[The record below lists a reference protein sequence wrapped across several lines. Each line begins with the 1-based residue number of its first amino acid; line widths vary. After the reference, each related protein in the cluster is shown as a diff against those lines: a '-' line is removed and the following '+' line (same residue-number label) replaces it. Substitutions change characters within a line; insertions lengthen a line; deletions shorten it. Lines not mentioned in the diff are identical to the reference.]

1 MISPVPIGGGWEDS
15 RYIVHSAPYKRRT
28 IERRAENTPS
38 RDAVSV
44 QIYPLKRRKLAD
56 TLRWWLYPSV
66 PKRIVDVVDLD
77 GSIRRY
83 VDYDGTM
90 TRVVDGAQM
99 STVILP
105 DGAAPTLDRNVG
117 GKATRVAISDVTFVR
132 RPWYTWIVVALIV
145 WFIAV
150 YIPVLSL
157 FFPPGVECH
166 GSVCRGLVQMGD
178 KMYNVTLVGGRLV
191 SIQETSWMPPWY
203 AWPALTA
210 LVLTL
215 AYIFIVIFVEVM
227 SPKIDYLALL
237 RVGNAAFVVAPS
249 PLARKSVREMVQQ
262 LRGATIDVVMR
273 SLRELQQLA
282 YTTAHE
288 NLLLRN
294 QSVDAA
300 VRSRDVGR
308 LREMAT
314 IEELKLAA
322 SKAAKMPPWIWLLI
336 TFAVGLAL
344 GFVLGGGIGVAPA
357 GHTTTTTTTTAPM
370 ATGGP

>member
-1 MISPVPIGGGWEDS
+1 
-15 RYIVHSAPYKRRT
+15 
-28 IERRAENTPS
+28 
-38 RDAVSV
+38 VSV
-44 QIYPLKRRKLAD
+44 QIYHLRRRSLAERLK
-56 TLRWWLYPSV
+56 WWLYPTV
-66 PKRIVDVVDLD
+66 PMRVIDVIDLD
-77 GSIRRY
+77 GSVRRY
-83 VDYDGTM
+83 VDYDGAM
-90 TRVVDGAQM
+90 TRIIDGAQM

-105 DGAAPTLDRNVG
+105 DGAVPTLDKGVA
-117 GKATRVAISDVTFVR
+117 GKTARVAISDVTFVR
-132 RPWYTWIVVALIV
+132 RAWYTWIVIALIV
-145 WFIAV
+145 WFITA

-166 GSVCRGLVQMGD
+166 GSVCSGLAQLGD
-178 KMYNVTLVGGRLV
+178 KMYNVTIVNGRV
-191 SIQETSWMPPWY
+191 VYMAETSWMPPWY
-203 AWPALTA
+203 AWPALA
-210 LVLTL
+210 GLILSL
-215 AYIFIVIFVEVM
+215 AYIFIVIFVEIM
-227 SPKIDYLALL
+227 SPKIDYLALM
-237 RVGNAAFVVAPS
+237 RVGNVAFIVAPS

-262 LRGATIDVVMR
+262 LRGATIDVVMK

-322 SKAAKMPPWIWLLI
+322 SRAAKMPPWIWLI
-336 TFAVGLAL
+336 MAFVIGLAL

-357 GHTTTTTTTTAPM
+357 THTTSTTTAPM
-370 ATGGP
+370 AVGG

>member
-1 MISPVPIGGGWEDS
+1 
-15 RYIVHSAPYKRRT
+15 
-28 IERRAENTPS
+28 
-38 RDAVSV
+38 VSV
-44 QIYPLKRRKLAD
+44 QIYHLRRRSLAER
-56 TLRWWLYPSV
+56 LRWWLYPSV
-66 PKRIVDVVDLD
+66 PRKIVDVVDLD

-90 TRVVDGAQM
+90 IRVVDGAQM

-105 DGAAPTLDRNVG
+105 DGAAPMLDRNVS

-145 WFIAV
+145 WFITA
-150 YIPVLSL
+150 YIPILSL
-157 FFPPGVECH
+157 FFPPGVSCH
-166 GSVCRGLVQMGD
+166 GSVCTGLAQLGD
-178 KMYNVTLVGGRLV
+178 KIYNVTLVNGRLV
-191 SIQETSWMPPWY
+191 YMAETSWTPPWY

-215 AYIFIVIFVEVM
+215 AYIFIVIFVEIM

-237 RVGNAAFVVAPS
+237 RVGNAAFVVAPA

-273 SLRELQQLA
+273 SFREMQQLT
-282 YTTAHE
+282 YTTAQE

-294 QSVDAA
+294 QSVDVA

-322 SKAAKMPPWIWLLI
+322 TRAVKMPPWIWLI
-336 TFAVGLAL
+336 MAFVIGLAL

-357 GHTTTTTTTTAPM
+357 AHTTSTTTTAPM
-370 ATGGP
+370 AVGG

>member
-1 MISPVPIGGGWEDS
+1 
-15 RYIVHSAPYKRRT
+15 
-28 IERRAENTPS
+28 
-38 RDAVSV
+38 VSV
-44 QIYPLKRRKLAD
+44 QIYHLRRRSLAER
-56 TLRWWLYPSV
+56 LRWWLYPSV

-90 TRVVDGAQM
+90 IRVVDGAQM

-105 DGAAPTLDRNVG
+105 DGATPTLDRNVG
-117 GKATRVAISDVTFVR
+117 GKMARVAISDVTFVR
-132 RPWYTWIVVALIV
+132 RAWYTWIVVALIV

-191 SIQETSWMPPWY
+191 SIQEASWIPPWY
-203 AWPALTA
+203 AWPALA
-210 LVLTL
+210 GLILSL
-215 AYIFIVIFVEVM
+215 AYIFIVIFVEIM
-227 SPKIDYLALL
+227 SPKIDYLALM
-237 RVGNAAFVVAPS
+237 RVGNATFVVAPA

-273 SLRELQQLA
+273 SFREMQQLT
-282 YTTAHE
+282 YTTAQE

-322 SKAAKMPPWIWLLI
+322 TRAVKMPPWIWLI
-336 TFAVGLAL
+336 MAFVIGLAL

-357 GHTTTTTTTTAPM
+357 AHTTSTTTAPM
-370 ATGGP
+370 AVGG